1 MKTTKTHI
9 VGKNI
14 ARVEA
19 IEKVTGEAKFT
30 SDINHSG
37 MLIAKVLRSNQGH
50 ARIKKLNIDK
60 ASKICGV
67 KKIVTGKDSNYY
79 FGINIEDQPF
89 IAIDKVRYAGEPVA
103 VVIAE
108 DEEIALKA
116 LNLIE
121 IEYEPLKVVTDVLE
135 SIKPDAPLIH
145 ENLKSNIFH
154 HYKLRKGN
162 VEIGFKKADLIVE
175 NEFVFPHI
183 SHTQIET
190 HSCIALWKKENI
202 LEITSSSQAPFVI
215 RELFAKIFNLNHTQI
230 RVYVPYVGG
239 GFGGKSDVTIEPLV
253 AHVARFVIG
262 QPVKLTLSREEAF
275 VGSLLGRGI
284 KGKIKT
290 GVKKDGK
297 IVAVEI
303 QMYFNAGAYGDCC
316 LPIVIG
322 GGQNAVGPYT
332 IENVKVDSY
341 GVYTNTPFVGAFRG
355 YGHPEGSWMTER
367 QLNIIAKKL
376 NIDPAEVRIKNCWKV
391 GDINHIGQK
400 VEKHNGE
407 LKVCIQ
413 KALKSINW
421 GNKNVIETENKIIT
435 KGFACFMKS
444 PVMTTNA
451 ASSAIVK
458 FNPDGTVNLSMGTID
473 YGQGALTVLSQICAE
488 TLQIPVEKI
497 FIARQTDTQF
507 SPYEWQ
513 TVASR
518 GTWSVGNA
526 IVSACNDAIEKIKQ
540 NASIAFKTSPRN
552 VEYKNEFVFLKNN
565 PKKKLSI
572 KDVIY
577 GYMFPDGHTEGG
589 PVVGYGYFMPNVT
602 NPNPNTG
609 QGKCVAEWTGGC
621 QAAIIEIDKKT
632 GVITPLKLVT
642 AIDAGTIVNPK
653 LAKGQIVG
661 AMVQGLGAT
670 LYESIIYSDNGKV
683 RNDHFTDYKIPTP
696 EDLWNTEFDTI
707 FVETAEE
714 GGPYGARS
722 LGEHAIV
729 SVPATI
735 ANAISNATG
744 IEFFELP
751 ITSEKML
758 KKLKEKGK

>member
-1 MKTTKTHI
+1 MKKVKTHI

-14 ARVEA
+14 SRVEA
-19 IEKVTGEAKFT
+19 FEKVTGEAKFT
-30 SDINHSG
+30 ADISYPG
-37 MLIAKVLRSNQGH
+37 MLIAKVLRSPYAH
-50 ARIKKLNIDK
+50 AKIKKLTIDK
-60 ASKICGV
+60 ALEVSGV
-67 KKIVTGKDSNYY
+67 KKIVTGKDSNYK

-121 IEYEPLKVVTDVLE
+121 VEYEPLKVVSDVLE

-162 VEIGFKKADLIVE
+162 VEEGFKNSDLIVE

-190 HSCIALWKKENI
+190 HTCIAFWKKENI

-215 RELFAKIFNLNHTQI
+215 RELFAKIFNLKHTQI
-230 RVYVPYVGG
+230 RVHIPYVGG
-239 GFGGKSDVTIEPLV
+239 GFGGKSDVTIEPLM
-253 AHVARFVIG
+253 AHIARFVVG
-262 QPVKLTLSREEAF
+262 RPVKLTLSREEAF
-275 VGSLLGRGI
+275 VGTLLGRGM

-290 GVKKDGK
+290 GVRKDGK

-322 GGQNAVGPYT
+322 GGQNSCGPYT
-332 IENVKVDSY
+332 IENIKVDSY

-376 NIDPAEVRIKNCWKV
+376 NIDPGKIRLKNCWKP
-391 GDINHIGQK
+391 GDINQIGQK
-400 VEKHNGE
+400 VKNHNGQ
-407 LKVCIQ
+407 LKLCIK

-421 GNKNVIETENKIIT
+421 GNENFIETKDKIVA

-473 YGQGALTVLSQICAE
+473 YGQGALTVLTQICAE
-488 TLQIPVEKI
+488 TLEIPVEKI
-497 FIARQTDTQF
+497 FIARQTDTEF

-526 IVSACNDAIEKIKQ
+526 IVSACKDAIEKIKQ
-540 NASIAFKTSPRN
+540 NASMVFKTSSKN
-552 VEYKNEFVFLKNN
+552 IVYKNGFVYTKNN
-565 PKKKLSI
+565 PKKKLSL
-572 KDVIY
+572 KDIVY
-577 GYMFPDGHTEGG
+577 GYKFPDGHTEGG
-589 PVVGYGYFMPNVT
+589 PVTGYGYFMPNVT
-602 NPNPNTG
+602 NPDPNTG

-621 QAAIIEIDKKT
+621 QAAIIEIDKRT

-642 AIDAGTIVNPK
+642 SIDAGTIVNPK
-653 LAKGQIVG
+653 LARGQIVG

-670 LYESIIYSDNGKV
+670 LFESIIYSESGKV

-696 EDLWNTEFDTI
+696 EDLWNTEFDII
-707 FVETAEE
+707 FVETPEE

-722 LGEHAIV
+722 LGEHGIV
-729 SVPATI
+729 SVPAMV

-751 ITSEKML
+751 ITAEKIL